1 MMPDFNQTWFEW
13 CSRHWM
19 NQFHIR
25 FKKSRPLLQSIIE
38 RNSSDFSRLI
48 VIKWFFIWFAQSI
61 GLKEILP
68 LWDFLISLE
77 PQHLMMAY
85 VHITFEVLKE
95 GAPTI
100 TYNYSQSETELIM
113 AIISMKINGVEE
125 IIKRVRRSLKT

>member
-1 MMPDFNQTWFEW
+1 
-13 CSRHWM
+13 M

-61 GLKEILP
+61 DLKEILP

-100 TYNYSQSETELIM
+100 TYNYSQSEIELIM
-113 AIISMKINGVEE
+113 AIISMKIIGVEE
-125 IIKRVRRSLKT
+125 IIKRVKRSLKT